1 MYTALYRKLRPT
13 TFGDMVGQ
21 EHIKRTLINQITTGR
36 ITHAYLF
43 CGTRGTGKT
52 SCARVFARVVNCE
65 AHVDGEACGACRS
78 CLEIEG
84 GTGLDVVEIDA
95 ASNNG
100 VDNIRDLREEVQ
112 YPPNGRYRVYIID
125 EVHMLSSGAFNAL
138 LKTLEEPPPHV
149 IFILAT
155 TDPQKIPPTIHS
167 RLMRF
172 DFHRPT
178 AAQMVAALARYMAE
192 EGIAVDTDA
201 LEYVARV
208 SDGSW
213 RDALSLLDR
222 CASLY
227 HGEEITRD
235 KVLEITGSVDA
246 AVFFDMIDALKGKN
260 AKGCLDIIEDLY
272 NQGRD
277 FAQFAEEMLYHL
289 RNQLIAAAGDASA
302 TNDDRHDIISLITT
316 FSTLVRSMRNSAQ
329 GRLML
334 EVACIDFV
342 AGPRVAPVVVQEQG
356 AAGAAPPA
364 RAKRPQTPQ
373 PIEEKP
379 PAVVKKAV
387 PDDIRKVLLDW
398 RNFAADVQ
406 KDCPFIDGTQAGFLE
421 DEYLYIVC
429 PNIIMESHLR
439 KHQDFLQGRLQ
450 ERYNLEFNLNIIA
463 KNFYDDRH
471 RRKYN
476 LTDDF
481 NYSGGEAKSLKNQL
495 EQQIDFEIEEI

>member
-65 AHVDGEACGACRS
+65 AHVNGEACGVCRS

-125 EVHMLSSGAFNAL
+125 EVHMLSGGAFNAL

-178 AAQMVAALARYMAE
+178 LGQMAAALGEYMAQ
-192 EGIAVDTDA
+192 EGISVETDA
-201 LEYVARV
+201 LEYVARI

-227 HGEEITRD
+227 HGEDITRD

-246 AVFFDMIDALKGKN
+246 AVFFDVIDALKSKN
-260 AKGCLDIIEDLY
+260 AQKCLQIIEDLH

-289 RNQLIAAAGDASA
+289 RNQLIAAASEASA
-302 TNDDRHDIISLITT
+302 NRHEIITLITT
-316 FSTLVRSMRNSAQ
+316 FSQLSRSMRNSTQ

-334 EVACIDFV
+334 EVACIDFI
-342 AGPRVAPVVVQEQG
+342 AGPAPAPVSTPAAQVQV
-356 AAGAAPPA
+356 ASAPNSA
-364 RAKRPQTPQ
+364 EKVNIQ
-373 PIEEKP
+373 PKIDEKP
-379 PAVVKKAV
+379 PEIKKKAV
-387 PDDIRKVLLDW
+387 PEDVRNVLLDW
-398 RNFAADVQ
+398 RSFAASVQ

-439 KHQDFLQGRLQ
+439 KHQDFLQERLQ

-471 RRKYN
+471 KRKYN

-481 NYSGGEAKSLKNQL
+481 NYQSGSDTAHSLKNQL
-495 EQQIDFEIEEI
+495 EKIIDFEIEEI

>member
-65 AHVDGEACGACRS
+65 AHVNGEACGVCRS
-78 CLEIEG
+78 CVEIEG

-125 EVHMLSSGAFNAL
+125 EVHMLSGGAFNAL

-192 EGIAVDTDA
+192 EGITVGADA
-201 LEYVARV
+201 LEYVARI

-246 AVFFDMIDALKGKN
+246 AVFFDVIDALKSKD
-260 AKGCLDIIEDLY
+260 AQKCLQIIEDLH

-289 RNQLIAAAGDASA
+289 RNQLIAAASEVNA
-302 TNDDRHDIISLITT
+302 DRHEIIRLITT
-316 FSTLVRSMRNSAQ
+316 FSQLTRSMRNSAQ

-334 EVACIDFV
+334 EVACIDFI
-342 AGPRVAPVVVQEQG
+342 AGPAPVF
-356 AAGAAPPA
+356 APVAQPQA
-364 RAKRPQTPQ
+364 QVSAPNSAEIAKKPPK
-373 PIEEKP
+373 IEEKP
-379 PAVVKKAV
+379 PEIKKKAV

-398 RNFAADVQ
+398 RNFAADTQ
-406 KDCPFIDGTQAGFLE
+406 KDCPFIEGTQAGFLE

-439 KHQDFLQGRLQ
+439 KHQEFLQDRLQ

-463 KNFYDDRH
+463 QNFYDDRH

-481 NYSGGEAKSLKNQL
+481 NYAGGGEVQSLKNQL
-495 EQQIDFEIEEI
+495 QKIIDFEIEEI